1 MDHRRYQRSGGIYH
15 DGFLYITR
23 STKHNIRYLICS
35 KYRRLG
41 CIASGK
47 IHLQEGNVFI
57 PIKVEHNHPRD
68 DNRVEAMDFR
78 IQLREACVRERGTL
92 KNIYERVAARNVD
105 GAVEVPFNVI
115 RRSMLRWS
123 QATRPNVPATLTE
136 LADIFRTGNWPRYTD
151 CTSGRFFS
159 GVVEANGLTAV
170 VFGNREF
177 IGNFIDS
184 QHTFIDG
191 TFKAVPRRPNFCQ
204 ILTIFATCMDHAFP
218 VAHIFMERRTKILY
232 DAVFAYLRE
241 NFPQFVNINVVTDY
255 EVALVESLR
264 NNFPNASL
272 HGCFFHYCQAVL
284 RKARTLGITRQI
296 EGRPNGRVLLKKY
309 YCLALLPAEMIEPT
323 LVSLQVFFCYQS
335 HFLFVTIFSIIRTI
349 WTLALYLENSMSIS
363 GGNG

>member
-47 IHLQEGNVFI
+47 IHLEEGNVFI

-123 QATRPNVPATLTE
+123 HATRPNVPATLTE

-159 GVVEANGLTAV
+159 GVVVANGLTAV

-232 DAVFAYLRE
+232 DAAFAYLR
-241 NFPQFVNINVVTDY
+241 
-255 EVALVESLR
+255 
-264 NNFPNASL
+264 
-272 HGCFFHYCQAVL
+272 
-284 RKARTLGITRQI
+284 
-296 EGRPNGRVLLKKY
+296 
-309 YCLALLPAEMIEPT
+309 
-323 LVSLQVFFCYQS
+323 
-335 HFLFVTIFSIIRTI
+335 
-349 WTLALYLENSMSIS
+349 
-363 GGNG
+363 